1 MRATRAWFLSMLVV
15 ATPLPLRGE
24 TSHGVR
30 DASWYNRPL
39 APSRFFTD
47 PPRPSRFFTD
57 PPSHW
62 FTPPTAR
69 GGAGRSPADVR
80 RYDDLIHE
88 LAERHHVEYALV
100 KAMIRAESDF
110 DRFAVSPKGAG
121 GLMQLMPATAEAVG
135 VRDVFLPR
143 ANIDGGCRY
152 LRGLLDHYAG
162 NVPLAVAAYNAG
174 PDRVDAAGGV
184 PHILETQEYLSRV
197 LEYRVAY
204 QRER

>member
-1 MRATRAWFLSMLVV
+1 VRATRAWILGMLIV

-30 DASWYNRPL
+30 DSGWFARPVT
-39 APSRFFTD
+39 PTPFFTE
-47 PPRPSRFFTD
+47 PLRPSRFFTD
-57 PPSHW
+57 PSGW
-62 FTPPTAR
+62 R
-69 GGAGRSPADVR
+69 GAGIRSPRDVR
-80 RYDDLIHE
+80 RYDELIRE
-88 LAERHHVEYALV
+88 LAGRHHVEYALV

-143 ANIDGGCRY
+143 ANIDGGCAY
-152 LRGLLDHYAG
+152 LRGLLDRYAG

-174 PDRVDAAGGV
+174 PERVDAARGV
-184 PHILETQEYLSRV
+184 PHIVETQEYLSRV
-197 LEYRVAY
+197 LEYRLGY
-204 QRER
+204 QVER

>member
-1 MRATRAWFLSMLVV
+1 MLII

-24 TSHGVR
+24 TAHGAR
-30 DASWYNRPL
+30 DGGWFARPVS
-39 APSRFFTD
+39 PTRFYTD
-47 PPRPSRFFTD
+47 PPRPSRFFAD
-57 PPSHW
+57 LPGWYGP
-62 FTPPTAR
+62 
-69 GGAGRSPADVR
+69 GMRSPRDVR

-88 LAERHHVEYALV
+88 LAGRHHVEYALV

-110 DRFAVSPKGAG
+110 DPFAVSPKGAG

-152 LRGLLDHYAG
+152 LRGLLDRYAG
-162 NVPLAVAAYNAG
+162 NVQLAVAAYNAG
-174 PDRVDAAGGV
+174 PDRVDAARGV
-184 PHILETQEYLSRV
+184 PHISETQEYLNRV
-197 LEYRVAY
+197 LEYRLAY

>member
-1 MRATRAWFLSMLVV
+1 MLVV
-15 ATPLPLRGE
+15 ATPLPLRAE
-24 TSHGVR
+24 TSHGAH
-30 DASWYNRPL
+30 DSSWFARPVS
-39 APSRFFTD
+39 PSRFFTD
-47 PPRPSRFFTD
+47 PLRPSRFFTE
-57 PPSHW
+57 PPAW
-62 FTPPTAR
+62 R
-69 GGAGRSPADVR
+69 GAAIGLPRDVLTHDASPRDVR
-80 RYDDLIHE
+80 RYDELIRE
-88 LAERHHVEYALV
+88 LSGRHHVEYALV

-152 LRGLLDHYAG
+152 LRGLLDRYAG

-174 PDRVDAAGGV
+174 PERVDAARGV
-184 PHILETQEYLSRV
+184 PHIVETQEYLSRV
-197 LEYRVAY
+197 LVYRLAY